1 VEVEFVPQGSGG
13 SRDVVR
19 CPPLGHQSPKNI
31 KIWFPTVQVTGTDK
45 GLLRMMQIVFKK
57 IGQQKHHLRPKSFKD
72 CKPKK

>member
-1 VEVEFVPQGSGG
+1 MPRESGG

-31 KIWFPTVQVTGTDK
+31 KKIWFPTVQVTGTDK

-57 IGQQKHHLRPKSFKD
+57 IG
-72 CKPKK
+72 